1 MWRHLGTGCRYRPR
15 CVFSA
20 RLGAAPRGVL
30 SCPSCT
36 GRWTKPGPEQGAQGQ
51 VPQPA
56 LGGRACPAGP
66 GRDKAV
72 AAGHRCRPPWL
83 LGETGPLA
91 LPPRSETCP
100 SGSCSLEA
108 LLLSFCLSLSCQ
120 LVLPCVPLVTL
131 AGRCSLSGT
140 RLSCRREALCAAGPG
155 MGLAPRVGA
164 DRGPPAETP
173 HGRLAA
179 QITAPRG
186 SRSGTC
192 SLEATPVSWSLG
204 SALRA
209 ETPMGAACEPTA
221 RTLLPPR
228 RVEGPSSGPG
238 TLRSSASREATSE
251 VNTLS

>member
-1 MWRHLGTGCRYRPR
+1 MGCRYRPR

-20 RLGAAPRGVL
+20 RLEAAPRGVL
-30 SCPSCT
+30 SCLSCT

-56 LGGRACPAGP
+56 LGGRARPAGP
-66 GRDKAV
+66 GRDKVV

-120 LVLPCVPLVTL
+120 LVFPCVPLVTL
-131 AGRCSLSGT
+131 AGRCSLSGIH
-140 RLSCRREALCAAGPG
+140 LSCRREALCAAGPG

-173 HGRLAA
+173 HAALLLKSRLREGAVPGPVPWKPPRSPGRW
-179 QITAPRG
+179 APPSEPR
-186 SRSGTC
+186 RPW
-192 SLEATPVSWSLG
+192 EPPVSPLPAPSCPHGAW
-204 SALRA
+204 RA
-209 ETPMGAACEPTA
+209 
-221 RTLLPPR
+221 PPR
-228 RVEGPSSGPG
+228 ARARCGARLLGKP
-238 TLRSSASREATSE
+238 LQR
-251 VNTLS
+251 